1 MTTRSFRRF
10 SIFALLPIMLVAS
23 PGAGDT
29 QQALHLELN
38 KMLTEQGR
46 CRIFFVVEN
55 PLDRAFS
62 KLVLDVAF
70 FDKKGIII
78 GRSDID
84 LGKVRGRKTTVRSFS
99 FVEFDCATVG
109 KVLLNDVVACGPQ
122 ITAGERQDCLDVV
135 RLTYRGDVEF
145 FK

>member
-10 SIFALLPIMLVAS
+10 LIFALLPIMLVAS

-62 KLVLDVAF
+62 ELILDVAF

-84 LGKVRGRKTTVRSFS
+84 LGQGPWAENNGALCQF
-99 FVEFDCATVG
+99 
-109 KVLLNDVVACGPQ
+109 CGIRLRHGWQGP
-122 ITAGERQDCLDVV
+122 TERCSGVWASNYCRRTPGLP
-135 RLTYRGDVEF
+135 
-145 FK
+145 